1 MKYGNMNEAIKTTY
15 FINVNKF
22 ITKIGLLNRV
32 KRVNINHN
40 GVLLKEKTRKRGRDE
55 GKVVSSGL
63 TKL

>member
-22 ITKIGLLNRV
+22 ITKIGLLNRA

-40 GVLLKEKTRKRGRDE
+40 GVLLKEKPQSEDVMRER
-55 GKVVSSGL
+55 L
-63 TKL
+63 